1 MTDTKL
7 IREDL
12 ATINGWISHWDAD
25 RLCGLP
31 CTEQSLILAG
41 ARISHALV
49 VLDRIEKEAV
59 K

>member
-1 MTDTKL
+1 MSFDGKI

-12 ATINGWISHWDAD
+12 VTIKNWVDHWEAD
-25 RLCGLP
+25 RQCNLP
-31 CTEQSLILAG
+31 CTKESLIHAG

-59 K
+59 